1 MHDKGVKKSARGGNS
16 IRYSTGENVFNVINI
31 LLLFAISL
39 CMLYP
44 MMHVIFSS
52 LSRGALLMKH
62 KGLLWKPEGFS
73 LAAYKAVF
81 RTPIIPLGYRNTLF
95 VVIVGTA
102 LNIVMTSLGAFFV
115 SRRDQTVSK
124 YVMVFFLFTMF
135 FSGGMIPAY
144 LNVKSLG
151 LYNSLWALVLPGLIS
166 TYNLIILR
174 TAFQAIPES
183 LEESAKLDGANHF
196 QILTRIY
203 LPLAGTVLAVLVL
216 YYGVAHWNS
225 WFSAMLYIQ
234 DRKLYP
240 LQLIMR
246 EVLISND
253 VSQMYGAAVDV
264 DMIAPTVQF
273 AVIVSTTLPILFI
286 YPFLQ
291 KYFVKG
297 VLIGSVK
304 E

>member
-1 MHDKGVKKSARGGNS
+1 MKRNDNAIRHTKGEDAFNA
-16 IRYSTGENVFNVINI
+16 FNVC
-31 LLLFAISL
+31 LLLLVTL

-44 MMHVIFSS
+44 MLHVIFSS
-52 LSRGALLMKH
+52 LSNGALLMKH
-62 KGLLWKPEGFS
+62 KGLLWRPQGFS
-73 LAAYKAVF
+73 LAAYRAVA
-81 RTPIIPLGYRNTLF
+81 RSPMIPLGYRNTVF
-95 VVIVGTA
+95 VVVAGTA
-102 LNIVMTSLGAFFV
+102 LNILMTALGAFFV
-115 SRRDQTVSK
+115 SRKDQTAAK
-124 YVMVFFLFTMF
+124 YVMLFFLFTMF

-144 LNVKSLG
+144 LNVNSLG
-151 LYNSLWALVLPGLIS
+151 LYDSLWALILPGLVS

-203 LPLAGTVLAVLVL
+203 LPLSTTVIAVLVL
-216 YYGVAHWNS
+216 YYGVGHWNA
-225 WFSAMLYIQ
+225 WFDAMLYIR
-234 DRKLYP
+234 DRNLYP

-253 VSQMYGAAVDV
+253 VSQMYNAGVDV
-264 DMIAPTVQF
+264 DMVAPTVQY
-273 AVIVSTTLPILFI
+273 AVIVATTLPILCI

>member
-1 MHDKGVKKSARGGNS
+1 MKKVGNA
-16 IRYSTGENVFNVINI
+16 IRHTTGENVFNAFNI
-31 LLLFAISL
+31 CLLFLVTL

-44 MMHVIFSS
+44 MLHVIFSS
-52 LSRGALLMKH
+52 LSNGALLMKH
-62 KGLLWKPEGFS
+62 KGLLWRPQGFS
-73 LAAYKAVF
+73 LAAYRAVAKSPMI
-81 RTPIIPLGYRNTLF
+81 PIGYRNTLF
-95 VVIVGTA
+95 VVTIGTA
-102 LNIVMTSLGAFFV
+102 LNILMTALGAFFV
-115 SRRDQTVSK
+115 SRKDQTAAK
-124 YVMVFFLFTMF
+124 YVMLFFLFTMF

-144 LNVKSLG
+144 LNVNSLG
-151 LYNSLWALVLPGLIS
+151 LYDSLWALILPGLVS

-203 LPLAGTVLAVLVL
+203 LPLSTTVIAVLVL
-216 YYGVAHWNS
+216 YYGVGHWNA
-225 WFSAMLYIQ
+225 WFDAMLYI
-234 DRKLYP
+234 RNRNYYP

-253 VSQMYGAAVDV
+253 VSQMYNAGVDV
-264 DMIAPTVQF
+264 DMVAPTVQY
-273 AVIVSTTLPILFI
+273 AVIVATTLPILCI

-297 VLIGSVK
+297 VMIGSVK